1 MKFATTEP
9 PIMSLDGLPPGGG
22 VMVAA
27 QVDIVHDVL
36 ADMENTVDSMN
47 GLDDDV
53 QLIGIGSPG
62 VMPST
67 SSTIKPATESL
78 PVPSSSVPRPS
89 DSVPSTSGISSEKV
103 VAPPVVEPVV
113 ESTKEVTPVKA
124 NRFAPPKPA
133 GANRFAPAKV
143 DKPVEPVKPA
153 PRPKDRKKLLES
165 KEGHGTLGNSSLM
178 DAFTVR
184 PAGDAKDS
192 KPAEESKEVNF
203 STPLSQAS
211 TAREEEHKKDEDE
224 EWEKQEPS
232 TAAAKGTPPKDEDE
246 EDDWEHK
253 DPSEL
258 ELCFRPSSSLGAGC
272 SWGSGT
278 TRSAKKEEAR
288 FVYSL
293 AVMKKYQKLYTTPH
307 PELSTLD
314 EELKEEV
321 VDLYRDQN
329 DRSKPGSWRQ
339 GMAPPPATTTSTA
352 SPLSWR
358 NQEQRMPEG
367 SPNWDA
373 RSSSIPRSDPMA
385 TLARSENRW
394 VPKKNTSEDEVVLK
408 KVVGLLNKLTME
420 KFERLTEDLLTVGIH
435 SLFVLKGVIGLIFEK
450 ALAEQKFAA
459 MYSELCVRLATGCPE
474 FETEENGKTA
484 KVTFKKILLN
494 KCQEEFENAGKIV
507 EPENLDAE
515 EKEVFHIKRRMRL
528 IGLIKFICE
537 LFKKRMVA
545 EKIMHACILHLL
557 KKPEDE
563 EMECLCKLFEGAGHM
578 LDREAAKQ
586 HMDSYFERMSKFP
599 RSQFSSRV
607 RFMMQDVVALRRCH
621 WEPRN
626 TLTGPQTLAE
636 IRRGVTV

>member
-1 MKFATTEP
+1 MPQMVAKQPMQIPGQHVFQPHTVNPVAQQRDGPAFQFVETAVVHAPPHLVQQPQMRQPQAATQAQQGVAGTSQQVRSSKPRGSYKVSIVDPNTKQDVTSVSDDSNPTTPISGNVSANLVPQPFEQPVRPFENPAPEVSAADELPNVTVSLSPAGTDQMLFGNMPSELTTGGSPVRQQSRMKFATTEP

-184 PAGDAKDS
+184 PAGDTKES

-258 ELCFRPSSSLGAGC
+258 ELCFRPSSSPALVAHGAL
-272 SWGSGT
+272 
-278 TRSAKKEEAR
+278 
-288 FVYSL
+288 V
-293 AVMKKYQKLYTTPH
+293 P
-307 PELSTLD
+307 
-314 EELKEEV
+314 
-321 VDLYRDQN
+321 
-329 DRSKPGSWRQ
+329 PGR
-339 GMAPPPATTTSTA
+339 
-352 SPLSWR
+352 R
-358 NQEQRMPEG
+358 
-367 SPNWDA
+367 
-373 RSSSIPRSDPMA
+373 
-385 TLARSENRW
+385 
-394 VPKKNTSEDEVVLK
+394 
-408 KVVGLLNKLTME
+408 
-420 KFERLTEDLLTVGIH
+420 
-435 SLFVLKGVIGLIFEK
+435 
-450 ALAEQKFAA
+450 
-459 MYSELCVRLATGCPE
+459 
-474 FETEENGKTA
+474 
-484 KVTFKKILLN
+484 
-494 KCQEEFENAGKIV
+494 
-507 EPENLDAE
+507 
-515 EKEVFHIKRRMRL
+515 KRRR
-528 IGLIKFICE
+528 
-537 LFKKRMVA
+537 
-545 EKIMHACILHLL
+545 HASC
-557 KKPEDE
+557 
-563 EMECLCKLFEGAGHM
+563 
-578 LDREAAKQ
+578 
-586 HMDSYFERMSKFP
+586 
-599 RSQFSSRV
+599 
-607 RFMMQDVVALRRCH
+607 
-621 WEPRN
+621 
-626 TLTGPQTLAE
+626 
-636 IRRGVTV
+636 TV